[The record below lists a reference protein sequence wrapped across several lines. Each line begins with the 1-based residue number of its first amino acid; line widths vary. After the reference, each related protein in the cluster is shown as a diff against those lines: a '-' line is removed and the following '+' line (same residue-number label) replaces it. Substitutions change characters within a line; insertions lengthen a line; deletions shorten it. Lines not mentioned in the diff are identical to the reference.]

1 MLPREFAL
9 SNARAYLNRAIS
21 EVASV
26 EAKRESRARTNK
38 TLQENLQKEKEK
50 FQPELL
56 SPQERKVALSE
67 LDKLIETEEN
77 KLKELKKKKQESTSM
92 PAKNQQLNG

>member
-1 MLPREFAL
+1 MENNASKSKKLLEQALKLLPREFAL

-38 TLQENLQKEKEK
+38 TLQENLRLEDTNPPVYGRG
-50 FQPELL
+50 QPLRLL
-56 SPQERKVALSE
+56 HV
-67 LDKLIETEEN
+67 
-77 KLKELKKKKQESTSM
+77 
-92 PAKNQQLNG
+92 